1 MIKAF
6 KKFFRKDNTARPFAG
21 IAVDMHSHLLPGL
34 DDGAG
39 TLEKSLEMIAA
50 LGDLGY
56 RKLILT
62 PHIMGDFYRNTPVG
76 IREKLNLVSAAVK
89 DKGWEMELACAAE
102 YYLDEWFLAKVKAD
116 EPLLSFGDNYV
127 LIETSYI
134 NEPFNFKEIIFSL
147 KAAGYTPVLAHP
159 ERYTYLYNRLDA
171 LQEIHD
177 LGVLFQ
183 VNLNSFS
190 GYYSP
195 AARKVAEKL
204 VELKQVHFVG
214 TDAHALRH
222 LEILPKAAA
231 NPYFK
236 KALAL
241 PLRNP
246 QL

>member
-1 MIKAF
+1 MLTAF
-6 KKFFRKDNTARPFAG
+6 KKLFRRNDAGSPFAE
-21 IAVDMHSHLLPGL
+21 IAVDMHSHILPGI
-34 DDGAG
+34 DDGAD
-39 TLEKSLEMIAA
+39 TLEKSLEMIAV

-76 IREKLNLVSAAVK
+76 IREKLFLVQKAVQE
-89 DKGWEMELACAAE
+89 KGWEMELECAAE
-102 YYLDEWFLAKVKAD
+102 YYLDEWFLGKLKAE

-159 ERYTYLYNRLDA
+159 ERYTYLYHRLEA
-171 LQEIHD
+171 LQEILD

-204 VELKQVHFVG
+204 VDLKQVHFVG
-214 TDAHALRH
+214 SDAHHPRH
-222 LEILPKAAA
+222 LAILPKAVA